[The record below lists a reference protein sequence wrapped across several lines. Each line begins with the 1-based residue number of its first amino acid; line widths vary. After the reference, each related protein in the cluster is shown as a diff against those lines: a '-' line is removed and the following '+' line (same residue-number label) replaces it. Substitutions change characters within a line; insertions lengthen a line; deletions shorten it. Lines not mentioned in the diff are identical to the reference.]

1 MARIPKNTK
10 VQTFIYTLED
20 PDTNEIRYVGKTVKC
35 LKHRLTNHIYSIKK
49 EKNHRTNWI
58 KSIIKKGKKP
68 IIKMI
73 DSCSWEKSQ
82 DLETYWITKL
92 KNKGANLVNL
102 TNGGEGNLGLKLD
115 KERKEKLLL
124 AISKKI
130 YQYDLQGVFIKEFSN
145 AVEAAKSLNLI
156 HSSKI
161 NAAARGDRGK
171 AANFLWSYE
180 KHDFLVKYKNRY
192 EKARE
197 KSS

>member
-35 LKHRLTNHIYSIKK
+35 LKTRLTDHIYACKK
-49 EKNHRTNWI
+49 EKNYRTNWI

-73 DSCSWEKSQ
+73 DFCSWEESQ
-82 DLETYWITKL
+82 QLEIYWIAKF
-92 KNKGANLVNL
+92 KNEGVKLVNL
-102 TNGGEGNLGLKLD
+102 TSGGEGNLGLKLD
-115 KERKEKLLL
+115 KKRKEKLLL
-124 AISKKI
+124 ATSKKI
-130 YQYDLQGVFIKEFSN
+130 YQYNLQGVFIKEFSN
-145 AVEAAKSLNLI
+145 AVEAAKELNVK
-156 HSSKI
+156 HPSKI

-180 KHDFLVKYKNRY
+180 KHDSLVKYKNRY

-197 KSS
+197 KSN